1 MSLRIE
7 KLRRDHAIDGFN
19 CGQEALNTFLV
30 RHALPNQQAGASTT
44 YVALDGTNVV
54 GFYSLAVGQVAY
66 ADAPER
72 LVKGLARQPV
82 PVMLLARLAV
92 AADRQ
97 GSGLGAGLLKDA
109 LLRTLQAAEIAG
121 IRAILV
127 HAKDDL
133 ARRFYE
139 RFDFAP
145 SPSDPL
151 HLLLLLKDI
160 RSLTSRA

>member
-7 KLRRDHAIDGFN
+7 KLRRDHAIDGFR
-19 CGQEALNTFLV
+19 CGQEALDAFLI
-30 RHALPNQQAGASTT
+30 RHALQSQQAGASTT
-44 YVALDGTNVV
+44 YVALDGQAVV

-66 ADAPER
+66 VGAPER

-92 AADRQ
+92 AAGRQ
-97 GSGLGAGLLKDA
+97 GSGLGAGLLKDS
-109 LLRTLQAAEIAG
+109 LLRTLQAADIVG

-127 HAKDDL
+127 HAKDAA

-139 RFDFAP
+139 RFEFMA

-151 HLLLLLKDI
+151 HLLLLMKDV
-160 RSLTSRA
+160 RALVGRA